1 MELLFKEYYKPLVVW
16 ATTFLHDTQR
26 AEDIVQDFFVKLWE
40 KPYSALLPETL
51 KSYLFTSIRN
61 LALNQLDKIDPLR
74 RACDVAY
81 CDSPWNEYDNFEDE
95 VFRSVEEELEKLTPR
110 AQDVIRKIY
119 LEGMKYKDVADPL
132 NAKIKVQECYPTATV
147 NALLKSASGS
157 LGMPLQNAGLYL
169 PSNRELKSYVLE
181 ILSKAK
187 DGWFKFK
194 SVFDCETVRIEGV
207 K

>member
-1 MELLFKEYYKPLVVW
+1 MWLKCGKVMRPIGQEICSLLKVRKIGGMELLFREYYKPLVVW

-81 CDSPWNEYDNFEDE
+81 YDSPWKEYDNFEDE
-95 VFRSVEEELEKLTPR
+95 VFRRVEEELEKLTPR

-119 LEGMKYKDVADPL
+119 LEGMKYKDVADKL
-132 NAKIKVQECYPTATV
+132 GISVATV
-147 NALLKSASGS
+147 NSILVRALKKLRQQADNKDELAIYLFFLEKSLISE
-157 LGMPLQNAGLYL
+157 Q
-169 PSNRELKSYVLE
+169 
-181 ILSKAK
+181 
-187 DGWFKFK
+187 
-194 SVFDCETVRIEGV
+194 
-207 K
+207 

>member
-1 MELLFKEYYKPLVVW
+1 MELLFREYYKPLVVW

-119 LEGMKYKDVADPL
+119 LEGMKYKDVADKL
-132 NAKIKVQECYPTATV
+132 GISVATV
-147 NALLKSASGS
+147 NSILVRALKKLRQQSDNNDKLAIYLFFLEKS
-157 LGMPLQNAGLYL
+157 LI
-169 PSNRELKSYVLE
+169 LE
-181 ILSKAK
+181 Q
-187 DGWFKFK
+187 
-194 SVFDCETVRIEGV
+194 
-207 K
+207 

>member
-1 MELLFKEYYKPLVVW
+1 MRPIDQEICSLLKVRKIGGMELLFREYYKPLVVW

-74 RACDVAY
+74 RACDVVY

-95 VFRSVEEELEKLTPR
+95 VFRTCR
-110 AQDVIRKIY
+110 GRTGKIDSP
-119 LEGMKYKDVADPL
+119 GAGRDP
-132 NAKIKVQECYPTATV
+132 
-147 NALLKSASGS
+147 
-157 LGMPLQNAGLYL
+157 
-169 PSNRELKSYVLE
+169 
-181 ILSKAK
+181 
-187 DGWFKFK
+187 
-194 SVFDCETVRIEGV
+194 
-207 K
+207 